1 MKKILVYTIAFLGG
15 GVFLGMEIVAS
26 RILAPYFGNS
36 IYVWGSLI
44 SVFLLALSIGYYY
57 GGVLADKSPSFKSLS
72 VVILCASLF
81 ILIIPFVY
89 IPVSIYI
96 VDLNLEFRFSVLLA
110 CNVLFL
116 IPSILMGMISPYIVK
131 LDATELKKIGHT
143 AGSVYAVSTLG
154 SISGALVVSFFLIPV
169 IGTRSIIYL
178 SGGILLFTSIL
189 CLIAHKLVRPA
200 PE

>member
-1 MKKILVYTIAFLGG
+1 
-15 GVFLGMEIVAS
+15 MEIVAS
-26 RILAPYFGNS
+26 RVLAPYFGNS

-81 ILIIPFVY
+81 ILIIPVIY

-116 IPSILMGMISPYIVK
+116 IPSILMGMIAPYVIK
-131 LDATELKKIGHT
+131 LNATELKKIGHT
-143 AGSVYAVSTLG
+143 AGSVYSVSTLG
-154 SISGALVVSFFLIPV
+154 SIGGALVVSFFLIPM

-189 CLIAHKLVRPA
+189 CLIAHKLVQLV